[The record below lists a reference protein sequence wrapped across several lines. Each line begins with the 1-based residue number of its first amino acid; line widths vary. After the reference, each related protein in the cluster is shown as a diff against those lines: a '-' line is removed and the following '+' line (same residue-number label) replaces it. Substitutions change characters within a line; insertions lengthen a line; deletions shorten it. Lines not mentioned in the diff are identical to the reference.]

1 VIISTIKNSDIS
13 HLSNKIQIE
22 YSKQLENKGIDYSD
36 HFSLELV
43 KERLDRYDVSNIPD
57 I

>member
-1 VIISTIKNSDIS
+1 MIISTIKNSDIS